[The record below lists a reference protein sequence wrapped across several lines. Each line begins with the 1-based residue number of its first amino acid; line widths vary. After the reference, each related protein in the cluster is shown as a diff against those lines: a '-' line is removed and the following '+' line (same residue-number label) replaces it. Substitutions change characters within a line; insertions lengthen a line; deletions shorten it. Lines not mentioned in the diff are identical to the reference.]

1 MTQSGHLEISVG
13 WLASRRK
20 LLDAGANRFVADKQ
34 LKALLVIAL
43 YIGCAS
49 AAIAESGPR
58 PPCGTPPFPNY
69 AAPGD
74 APNYR
79 VWSNAEWKPP
89 ACTGW
94 SPKEGVMVAVAS
106 QFRYSGSTEGLLVR
120 FGAISTLTGL
130 RYWSVTENDWRT
142 LITHAAALDRADLTR
157 PRADFSVSEMA
168 ANVDVYFSER
178 DNRLREPI
186 VYRMRAVRRGDRLVI
201 NTENVTSVRKLMV
214 TLVDPGDLES
224 IHFLARTAP
233 GIWSYYGLARTIAPP
248 LTVFGAVREESYVNR
263 ALALYSH
270 FTETAVDPLRATS
283 AHRRR

>member
-1 MTQSGHLEISVG
+1 M
-13 WLASRRK
+13 R
-20 LLDAGANRFVADKQ
+20 ANANPVADNN

-43 YIGCAS
+43 YIGSAN

-58 PPCGTPPFPNY
+58 PPCGDGPPFPSY
-69 AAPGD
+69 AAPGH
-74 APNYR
+74 APNYH
-79 VWSNAEWKPP
+79 VWSNAGWEPP

-94 SPKEGVMVAVAS
+94 SPKDGVMVAVAS
-106 QFRYSGSTEGLLVR
+106 QFRYPGSTEGLLLR

-142 LITHAAALDRADLTR
+142 LIIHAAALDRADLTR
-157 PRADFSVSEMA
+157 PRDDFSVSEMA
-168 ANVDVYFSER
+168 AKADVYFSET
-178 DNRLREPI
+178 DNTLGEPI
-186 VYRMRAVRRGDRLVI
+186 VYRMRAVRSGDRLVI
-201 NTENVTSVRKLMV
+201 NTENVTSVQKLML

-224 IHFLARTAP
+224 VHFLARTAP

-248 LTVFGAVREESYVNR
+248 LAVLGVVREESYVNR

-270 FTETAVDPLRATS
+270 FTETTVDPLRVYDHNDATS